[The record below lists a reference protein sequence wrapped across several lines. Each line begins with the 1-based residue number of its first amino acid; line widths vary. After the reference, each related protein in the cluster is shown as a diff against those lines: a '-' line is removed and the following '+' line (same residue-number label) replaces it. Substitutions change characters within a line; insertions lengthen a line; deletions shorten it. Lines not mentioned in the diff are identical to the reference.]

1 MYIFAPATIS
11 NYIIVQLDITMK
23 PLYQEL
29 PFSVEHYINF
39 YREDLPY
46 FIVPWHY
53 HPEIEIMCIEQG
65 SGTRFVGDHIEN
77 YEVGDVCIIGPQLP
91 HEWRNDKEFFGEGT
105 GLRSVCLCVYFR
117 KELFEGVMINLPE
130 FMNIRN
136 LIERSRRG
144 IKFTGTARDR
154 IADFIRSTFNSNG
167 AVRVTNLI
175 TLLEMM
181 ANTEEYELLASVG
194 FTQSVNSSDFE
205 RFNKIYQYLVKNF
218 NQPIKLE
225 EVAGLVGLTPTA
237 FCRYFKERTKK
248 TFVQYL
254 NDMRIGHAKRLLIE
268 GKMKISTVS
277 MEVGFNNLSNFIE
290 QFKKSVHMLP
300 TEYQKQY
307 GVKNKKAI

>member
-1 MYIFAPATIS
+1 M
-11 NYIIVQLDITMK
+11 
-23 PLYQEL
+23 
-29 PFSVEHYINF
+29 
-39 YREDLPY
+39 
-46 FIVPWHY
+46 
-53 HPEIEIMCIEQG
+53 
-65 SGTRFVGDHIEN
+65 
-77 YEVGDVCIIGPQLP
+77 
-91 HEWRNDKEFFGEGT
+91 
-105 GLRSVCLCVYFR
+105 
-117 KELFEGVMINLPE
+117 
-130 FMNIRN
+130 
-136 LIERSRRG
+136 IERSRRG
-144 IKFTGTARDR
+144 IKFTGTARER
-154 IADFIRSTFNSNG
+154 IADFIRNTFDSNG
-167 AVRVTNLI
+167 VVRVTNLI

-181 ANTEEYELLASVG
+181 ANTDEYELLASVG

-225 EVAGLVGLTPTA
+225 DVAGLVGLTPTA

-290 QFKKSVHMLP
+290 QFKKTVNMLP